1 MVVVV
6 CEVAELGVVEL
17 CVAGFV
23 VGFIVVDVG
32 FSDVVVLADVVKLSD
47 DVMVF
52 GDDVVRAVIVTA
64 VGAVDFGVT
73 VLFPVMRMSE
83 HA

>member
-1 MVVVV
+1 MVVVVV
-6 CEVAELGVVEL
+6 CEVVEIGVVEL
-17 CVAGFV
+17 CVD
-23 VGFIVVDVG
+23 VDVG
-32 FSDVVVLADVVKLSD
+32 FSDVVVVADVVGLSE

-52 GDDVVRAVIVTA
+52 GDDVVWAVIVTV

-73 VLFPVMRMSE
+73 VLFPVIRMSE

>member
-1 MVVVV
+1 M
-6 CEVAELGVVEL
+6 ELGVVEL
-17 CVAGFV
+17 CVD
-23 VGFIVVDVG
+23 VDVG
-32 FSDVVVLADVVKLSD
+32 FSDVVVVADVVGLSD

-52 GDDVVRAVIVTA
+52 GDDVVWAVTVTV

-73 VLFPVMRMSE
+73 VLFPVIRMSE

>member
-1 MVVVV
+1 MVVVVV
-6 CEVAELGVVEL
+6 CEVVELGVVEL
-17 CVAGFV
+17 CVD
-23 VGFIVVDVG
+23 VDVE
-32 FSDVVVLADVVKLSD
+32 FSDVVVVADVVGLSD

-52 GDDVVRAVIVTA
+52 GDDVVWAVTVTV

-73 VLFPVMRMSE
+73 VLFPVIRMSE

>member
-6 CEVAELGVVEL
+6 CEVVELDVVEL
-17 CVAGFV
+17 CVD
-23 VGFIVVDVG
+23 VDVG
-32 FSDVVVLADVVKLSD
+32 FSDVVVVADVVGLSD

-52 GDDVVRAVIVTA
+52 GDDVLWAVTVTV

-73 VLFPVMRMSE
+73 VLFPVIRMSE

>member
-6 CEVAELGVVEL
+6 VCKVVEIGVVEL
-17 CVAGFV
+17 CVD
-23 VGFIVVDVG
+23 VDVG
-32 FSDVVVLADVVKLSD
+32 FSDVVVVADVVGLSE

-52 GDDVVRAVIVTA
+52 GDDVVWAVIVTV

-73 VLFPVMRMSE
+73 VLFPVIRMSE